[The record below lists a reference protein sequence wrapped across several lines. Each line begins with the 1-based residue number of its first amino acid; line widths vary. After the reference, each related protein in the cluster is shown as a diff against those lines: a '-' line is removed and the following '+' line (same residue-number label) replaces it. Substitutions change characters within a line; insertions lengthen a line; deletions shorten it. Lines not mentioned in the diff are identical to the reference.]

1 MKLANEIKYSSVKSV
16 GSVKN
21 ERENFVRGHSLKN
34 TNDYAQRGI
43 C

>member
-1 MKLANEIKYSSVKSV
+1 MKLANEIKYSSVK
-16 GSVKN
+16 N
-21 ERENFVRGHSLKN
+21 ERENCVRGHSLKN